1 VGQVS
6 VDRLTVSYL
15 GTQDETADNEGRR
28 VYGGSNL
35 TVVHGG
41 WGRLARLGAEPVVR
55 DAVACA
61 VTYDAATAEL
71 RGFLASR
78 RNYDV
83 IVGVD
88 GRGRRRLGVL
98 EVISSQ

>member
-1 VGQVS
+1 
-6 VDRLTVSYL
+6 
-15 GTQDETADNEGRR
+15 
-28 VYGGSNL
+28 
-35 TVVHGG
+35 
-41 WGRLARLGAEPVVR
+41 
-55 DAVACA
+55 VACA

-98 EVISSQ
+98 EVFPQLFPASEFTEVYYVTVVVTALVVLGLAMELKAGPYLGRHPVADGPAGQDGAVG

>member
-6 VDRLTVSYL
+6 VERLTVSYL

-41 WGRLARLGAEPVVR
+41 WGRLARLWGGA
-55 DAVACA
+55 
-61 VTYDAATAEL
+61 
-71 RGFLASR
+71 R
-78 RNYDV
+78 RP
-83 IVGVD
+83 
-88 GRGRRRLGVL
+88 
-98 EVISSQ
+98 